1 MIDSHSSRES
11 RAKAELLTANVSQ
24 LIDSAS
30 SRAES
35 VQCICWILIFR
46 RNKSITELP
55 TMNASLIVPPILS
68 WTRSLQTLYSHP
80 LGENKKKNKKNRAYR
95 KCKGVSS
102 PSFYFTCAYKLVAP
116 ENKKSWW
123 CVLQGLFY
131 TDIPEDMDCR
141 QTIKLYL
148 LQIPVML
155 MEFPIV
161 FPTADVALK
170 FHFERELHIIVR
182 FREYI

>member
-80 LGENKKKNKKNRAYR
+80 LGENKKKQKKQSLPQMQR
-95 KCKGVSS
+95 SEL
-102 PSFYFTCAYKLVAP
+102 TQL
-116 ENKKSWW
+116 
-123 CVLQGLFY
+123 LFY
-131 TDIPEDMDCR
+131 MCI
-141 QTIKLYL
+141 QISGSWKQKKLMMCIAGAFLYWHTWRHGL
-148 LQIPVML
+148 SS
-155 MEFPIV
+155 
-161 FPTADVALK
+161 DN
-170 FHFERELHIIVR
+170 
-182 FREYI
+182 